1 MGAASVIATGRNQQA
16 LDDLARRLGGRVR
29 PVRMHVDEE
38 RDRKAILA
46 AAPGPIDLVLDLLPP
61 AATPAQVRA
70 ALLTVRPYGRV
81 VLMGGVAPDVGVP
94 YAWLMRNC
102 VTVRGQWMYPRE
114 ALPRLVALVR
124 SGLLRLDHHEAK
136 CFGLD
141 EVNEAIAH
149 AAANAGPFSMT
160 VLRP

>member
-1 MGAASVIATGRNQQA
+1 
-16 LDDLARRLGGRVR
+16 
-29 PVRMHVDEE
+29 
-38 RDRKAILA
+38 
-46 AAPGPIDLVLDLLPP
+46 
-61 AATPAQVRA
+61 
-70 ALLTVRPYGRV
+70 
-81 VLMGGVAPDVGVP
+81 
-94 YAWLMRNC
+94 MRNC
-102 VTVRGQWMYPRE
+102 VTVRGQWMYPRD

-124 SGLLRLDHHEAK
+124 SGLLRLDHHEAR